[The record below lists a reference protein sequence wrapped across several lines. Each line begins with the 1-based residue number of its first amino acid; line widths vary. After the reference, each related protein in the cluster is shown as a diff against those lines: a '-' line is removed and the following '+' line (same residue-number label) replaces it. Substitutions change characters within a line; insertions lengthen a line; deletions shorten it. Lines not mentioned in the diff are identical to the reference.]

1 MEIKPG
7 QIYKHYKGDT
17 YRIIA
22 LAKLHDTEEDAVV
35 YERITD
41 VAHTGWKTWIRTLKE
56 FTNVQ
61 EVNGEMVKRFVIVEN
76 NDVK

>member
-1 MEIKPG
+1 MDIKPG

-17 YRIIA
+17 YRIIT

-41 VAHTGWKTWIRTLKE
+41 IAHTGWKIWIRTVAE
-56 FTNVQ
+56 FTNNQ
-61 EVNGEMVKRFVIVEN
+61 EVNGEKVPRFVKIKE
-76 NDVK
+76 